1 MAEYID
7 ELRRRRLLAGNSV
20 ESTPDESGEV
30 DEPDESPAK
39 TGPAST
45 RFREVLSRQPKS
57 TDYKPSRGRR
67 VMAAIAGGFTGAR
80 DPRAGIEVAGDILS
94 SPFKTALGDWEREAK
109 ASGQAAG
116 LEEKEAQI
124 EINRQRTQAYEES
137 QHATARFRAAQEQKA
152 LSKYE
157 PSTLDEALTLEKARH
172 PGTGWHPQSMEEY
185 QAVHPVKDFVSEE
198 ELRNKHAQERQDL
211 QFKHQKE
218 LENMRLGG
226 QASHDARVSARQR
239 SQVAKPPSP
248 KDQEAA
254 EQEAINAVLRVNPE
268 HAQFVVGGGTGT
280 SKATGKTVVNPYRIK
295 RADEIS
301 AKKSGFLGLGG
312 ESDAEISLRREKYRQ
327 FLSDVDKKKKEIMGR
342 QAGPIWSLEEEDGE
356 EEQ

>member
-1 MAEYID
+1 MAEYVD
-7 ELRRRRLLAGNSV
+7 ELRRRRLLSGNS
-20 ESTPDESGEV
+20 EITDSA
-30 DEPDESPAK
+30 EPDEVGSDEEVTAK
-39 TGPAST
+39 TGPASS

-67 VMAAIAGGFTGAR
+67 AMAAIAGGFTGIR

-124 EINRQRTQAYEES
+124 EINRQRAQAYDES
-137 QHATARFRAAQEQKA
+137 QHAAARFRAAQEQKA

-157 PSTLDEALTLEKARH
+157 PSTLDEALTLEKAKH
-172 PGTGWHPQSMEEY
+172 LGWHPQSMEEY
-185 QAVHPVKDFVSEE
+185 QAVHPVKDFASEE

-226 QASHDARVSARQR
+226 QASHDARVAARQR
-239 SQVAKPPSP
+239 TREVRPPSP

-254 EQEAINAVLRVNPE
+254 EQEAINAVLRINPE
-268 HAQFVVGGGTGT
+268 HAQFVEGGGTGT
-280 SKATGKTVVNPYRIK
+280 SKATGRTVVNPYRIK

-301 AKKSGFLGLGG
+301 SRKSSFLGFGG